1 MTDGQTKEISLT
13 SGLDVKSSDM
23 LVPIEQPLFQHNRQR
38 YQGKYLPTSLRF
50 EHDGWA
56 AGKDVYNF
64 DIEEAA
70 LDVDGYTIT
79 KQLINKT
86 PMYRILL
93 TKDKKRVGSFYYI
106 PTSSVLS
113 SAIPCAVTDTV
124 NPVVSGT
131 INGKRFSLAYDSVS
145 RTFVNTLDNDVLVLS
160 TELGNDCRYIV
171 TLQDTSATIDIDF
184 GGMQFPTETVKN
196 GEYSIAKFSGYS
208 DSIAVWSSGKQSVSI
223 KNGELIYSYD
233 GTALYTAPVVVDNS
247 GHVQASFKVD
257 LLVQDNVAMDIIEFT
272 PMLTEVSIETNSKV
286 AMSASSIAFNKQS
299 VTIEDRE
306 HTDRYNSDKLYANS
320 LTDYNKQTIEQKLP
334 MWVGVSADSKIR
346 RGEVV
351 TPAGVTLQLD
361 EKEPDG
367 VYSTWDG
374 LIKDARGYALYQ
386 VSAKTT
392 EDFMEYAHAPDI
404 HACFWEG
411 TKCTELNT
419 GTVDSLCIE
428 LEAIVYDYGISDDDV
443 GVDDKIV
450 GRKTF
455 YLNITTAFS
464 GLNKA
469 TIRKIFTCTWRNNYP
484 EGQHT
489 CVFDV
494 KSMDTWKGSFS
505 GSGTLDLSFSKFY
518 KSGTVTYSVSND
530 DKVSL
535 NVSDLVFKGELRA
548 DKLPEHVK
556 YVDQTSYSDDYKA
569 VWYARCCEVLIASDI
584 YISSGA
590 FLPVDMSSDNFAIVP
605 AVISDSSYVDA
616 SDFFKHSLGTCSV
629 NDGVL
634 SAKVYLCSKDV
645 AQYMFYTTTSADSSD
660 MNFVPGHIMNN
671 ALKSVSDDTN
681 NMQCYIVP
689 KSFSGTSIDTTYA
702 VGSTLTANIMK
713 TPSDAAYTYI
723 KSISSDVST
732 TSLAKGNT
740 FTEEYA
746 ESFIDSVSYTVDDPI
761 MYIDITKNVSDNS
774 AYLTRHLQQI
784 TLLIDNVAVTNGN
797 YTLDSIIPSFS
808 GTFIYKDYA
817 NLISFAAVSNSLAS
831 NSIDRMVIQFSVPV
845 NYAFSFYVP
854 YVFNSTFRLAT
865 FVNSIATVHSAD
877 GKYRLLIDYN
887 TKNVTLYTSD
897 DDFDTA
903 YNCDETWYGINAVKL
918 SSEYVR
924 SIILALL
931 GVYNSTVSINSL
943 SQKHVLS
950 LQLEDVILTF
960 DIDNLLGATT
970 DGSMSFLYTRVE
982 QEALEENLFAKVQ
995 SDNEMQF
1002 LKQQWD
1008 TTNDTENFWWLDSEH
1023 VLALTKKDFVIRN
1036 KTDELSDWDCDIFE
1050 DDYTVCRTEILDS
1063 SVLKYFCSSAKSTDA
1078 RFITVSAGMENIM
1091 LTVYNPLDSFSKFS
1105 LKVPFTHVDLGNVLN
1120 SGNSSICTYSLL
1132 DIANVI
1138 TSAAWSAT
1146 HIDSLLII
1154 GLHFDNNFN
1163 QWTIIIDLD
1172 SSSLVRVIQGYGF
1185 VGVDGSL
1192 TGGEIPYKYFDV
1204 NKGFTGTVQP
1214 LDSLSD
1220 ASHNISELSELY
1232 SVTDRI
1238 VGNDSQQWYI
1248 TSSIDGIVSH
1258 ILYSKGI
1265 FKAIKLP
1272 INNNYSVRYDSG
1284 SYKSTVRSNMLLQTE
1299 PMANL
1304 LDSPT
1309 WKAMM
1314 IFFSYP
1320 ILYYSAPKISIANY
1334 LQQTLGQAAY
1344 VHYNS
1349 TSIHQSK
1356 DMTKDTVTNNYS
1368 KEESEDAFDRSK
1380 EESVISIDEISFDR
1394 QSVHQQQS
1402 TTDPY
1407 TESFALFAS
1416 ALISLNDFASDILQA
1431 NSATEHIAKN
1441 AGFKNPSRSYG
1452 NYMWQNLSSMA
1463 VADMTV
1469 QSLTPTH
1476 TSEVTAIKTLD
1487 MFYSTADVQK
1497 VCAGRGYV
1505 NHNFVAQC
1513 TSQSVTSMQG
1523 QFLQQKLLYIVTE
1536 LTMYLIREI
1545 NKTLHATVDYLQNMV
1560 NANGGPTVVG
1570 WVNTVSTG
1578 VSVGFA
1584 TAAGAAMLGCVVTDV
1599 AVEALPRTIDAIGGS
1614 KLTSSITGKLPKCKF
1629 DVEAKHKYGSK
1640 TEQFMWPCFGVD
1652 VAQKIMDESVEV
1664 VTMNKRWAL
1673 DFDIGS
1679 KPKFLDK
1686 DQPSFVTSKPS
1697 KDVLE
1702 GFDGSVDYFIAMIK
1716 GKQTEVTLPE
1726 NMACVIGTESFLPV
1740 TEYKNEFIGESEPVF
1755 TTPPFQDYIIDADWK
1770 LSQTAS
1776 VGMTTWIGCKDT
1788 KIIDGDFSNII
1799 VSNDFCGV
1807 AAPYA
1812 AIEVKRGIQKKYL
1825 RPWAI
1830 TPQALALNQTGLNC
1844 CFEEKA
1850 YHAFDC
1856 YGYRVVNW
1864 IGSAGMNKE
1873 HRTWLYSFLVNDR
1886 FKRSNKMPLNE
1897 YLGNFRSDPVIAISG
1912 DMNDKVFTLITQ
1924 PGENKGLQAGTV
1936 GEDKDTRRYALPIF
1950 SEFVS
1955 TLPAAVKTIAVQL
1968 LTVIDGITSLTTE
1981 NRDLQFAYK
1990 SPTSVDFSIGRQKY
2004 RYTQEYICSLKQ
2016 ERGVTVTEDMV
2027 PCLGLTYIGATPQTA
2042 FLYNKGTGQYYTYTG
2057 GASLQ
2062 RVGMLERFR
2071 NVVNGRYDFIN
2082 QEVLM
2087 PCLST
2092 FNRLDK
2098 SVKDDSDETD
2108 NVIVP
2113 RLSSDNFAGEIWPPL
2128 DTIFNMHSWFR
2139 TLSLPCGV
2147 TYQGP
2152 NRCIV
2157 NRFTLQDYMVAQIK
2171 SNYGKWKRV
2180 PKEEYH
2186 PFRTYKAKYEYVDE
2200 QIGDNVQVKGW
2211 THNPYLLVTS
2221 PLGVDEHTDCLFEW
2235 EIVFCWPVE
2244 MDKLYAANNFA
2255 TVNIMAETMT
2265 PGGKVVAERPTH
2277 VYLTKELFTRT
2288 GNYGY
2293 YSFRYQSKCGA
2304 GNRERLHIWSD
2315 QFICVSSLK
2324 LEYKTVTS
2332 KRTEILTQQVDIQTL
2347 KEI

>member
-1 MTDGQTKEISLT
+1 MIDGQTKEIPLT

-23 LVPIEQPLFQHNRQR
+23 LVPVEQPLFQHNRQR

-56 AGKDVYNF
+56 AGNDVYNF

-86 PMYRILL
+86 PVYRILL

-113 SAIPCAVTDTV
+113 SAVPCAVTDTV

-131 INGKRFSLAYDSVS
+131 INGKSFSLAYDSVAKA
-145 RTFVNTLDNDVLVLS
+145 FVNTFDSGVQVLN
-160 TELGNDCRYIV
+160 TELGNDYKYTV

-196 GEYSIAKFSGYS
+196 GDYTLAKFSGYS
-208 DSIAVWSSGKQSVSI
+208 NGAAVWSSGKQNVSI
-223 KNGELIYSYD
+223 QNGELTYSYD
-233 GTALYTAPVVVDNS
+233 GTALYTVPVTVDGN
-247 GHVQASFKVD
+247 GHVQTSFKVV
-257 LLVQDNVAMDIIEFT
+257 LLVQDNISRDIMEFT
-272 PMLTEVSIETNSKV
+272 PMLTEVSVETNSKV
-286 AMSASSIAFNKQS
+286 AMSASSVVFNKQS
-299 VTIEDRE
+299 ATVEDRE
-306 HTDRYNSDKLYANS
+306 HTGRYNGDKLYANS
-320 LTDYNKQTIEQKLP
+320 LADYNKQTIEQKLP
-334 MWVGVSADSKIR
+334 MWVGVSADNKVD

-351 TPAGVTLQLD
+351 TPAGEALQLELKD
-361 EKEPDG
+361 SDG
-367 VYSTWDG
+367 VYYKWDG
-374 LIKDARGYALYQ
+374 VVKSTTGRNVLT
-386 VSAKTT
+386 VSVATT
-392 EDFMEYAHAPDI
+392 ETFKEYSHAPTI
-404 HACFWEG
+404 NACFWEG
-411 TKCTELNT
+411 TKCTELDT
-419 GTVDSLCIE
+419 PEATSLCIE
-428 LEAIVYDYGISDDDV
+428 FKLSVYHEDDDGPDTLV
-443 GVDDKIV
+443 GS
-450 GRKTF
+450 RTF
-455 YLNITTAFS
+455 YLNINTAFS
-464 GLNKA
+464 GLNESSIIKA
-469 TIRKIFTCTWRNNYP
+469 FTTEWEDGYSSISYRCDLVVSKMLTWR
-484 EGQHT
+484 GT
-489 CVFDV
+489 
-494 KSMDTWKGSFS
+494 FS
-505 GSGTLDLSFSKFY
+505 NSGKFDLSFSKFY
-518 KSGTVTYSVSND
+518 KSGTIGYSITSD

-535 NVSDLVFKGELRA
+535 SVSSLAFNGELKSN
-548 DKLPEHVK
+548 KLPSHTK
-556 YVDQTSYSDDYKA
+556 YVDQTGYSDDYST
-569 VWYARCCEVLIASDI
+569 VWYARCCEVLVASNI

-605 AVISDSSYVDA
+605 ASISDSSYVDA
-616 SDFFKHSLGTCSV
+616 SEFFTHSIGTCSV

-634 SAKVYLCSKDV
+634 SMKVNLCSKDV
-645 AQYMFYTTTSADSSD
+645 SQYMFYTTSSVDSSD
-660 MNFVPGHIMNN
+660 VKFVPGHIMNN
-671 ALKSVSDDTN
+671 ALKSVADDTN

-689 KSFSGTSIDTTYA
+689 KSFAGTTVDTTYA
-702 VGSTLTANIMK
+702 VGSTLTANVLK
-713 TPSDAAYTYI
+713 TPGGTTYKYI
-723 KSISSDVST
+723 KSITSDVSVAG
-732 TSLAKGNT
+732 LAKGNT

-746 ESFIDSVSYTVDDPI
+746 ELFADSVSYTVGDPI
-761 MYIDITKNVSDNS
+761 MYIDISKNVSDNN
-774 AYLTRHLQQI
+774 AYLTRHIQSI
-784 TLLIDNVAVTNGN
+784 TLLIDDAIVASGS
-797 YTLDSIIPSFS
+797 YALDSIIPSFS
-808 GTFIYKDYA
+808 GTFMYKDYT
-817 NLISFAAVSNSLAS
+817 NLLSFAAASNSSAS
-831 NSIDRMVIQFSVPV
+831 NSIDRMVMQFSAPV
-845 NYAFSFYVP
+845 DYTFSFYAP
-854 YVFNSTFRLAT
+854 YVFNSAFRLDT
-865 FVNSIATVHSAD
+865 FINNMATVYSAD
-877 GKYRLLIDYN
+877 GKYKLLIDYT

-897 DDFDTA
+897 DDFATA
-903 YNCDETWYGINAVKL
+903 YSCDESWYGVNAVRL
-918 SSEYVR
+918 TSEYVR
-924 SIILALL
+924 SIVLALL
-931 GVYNSTVSINSL
+931 GVYNSTVTVNSL
-943 SQKHVLS
+943 SQNHVLS
-950 LQLEDVILTF
+950 IQLDGNTLTF
-960 DIDNLLGATT
+960 DIDDLLNATT

-1023 VLALTKKDFVIRN
+1023 VLALTKKDFIVRS
-1036 KTDELSDWDCDIFE
+1036 KTDELSDWDGDVFE
-1050 DDYTVCRTEILDS
+1050 DGYTVNRTEILDS

-1078 RFITVSAGMENIM
+1078 RFIVVSTDTENIL
-1091 LTVYNPLDSFSKFS
+1091 LTVYNPLDNFSKFS
-1105 LKVPFTHVDLGNVLN
+1105 ISVPFMHVDLGAALN
-1120 SGNSSICTYSLL
+1120 AGSTSICTYSLL

-1146 HIDSLLII
+1146 HIGSLLIV
-1154 GLHFDNNFN
+1154 GMHFDNNFN
-1163 QWTIIIDLD
+1163 QWTIVIDLD

-1220 ASHNISELSELY
+1220 DSYDISELSELY
-1232 SVTDRI
+1232 NVTDRI

-1248 TSSIDGIVSH
+1248 SSSIDGIVSH
-1258 ILYSKGI
+1258 ITYSKGT
-1265 FKAIKLP
+1265 FKAVKLP

-1356 DMTKDTVTNNYS
+1356 DMTKDNVTNNYS
-1368 KEESEDAFDRSK
+1368 KEESEEAFDRDK
-1380 EESVISIDEISFDR
+1380 EESAINIDEISFDR
-1394 QSVHQQQS
+1394 QSVHQEQS

-1431 NSATEHIAKN
+1431 NSATEIITKD

-1523 QFLQQKLLYIVTE
+1523 QFLQQKLLYIITE
-1536 LTMYLIREI
+1536 LTMYLIREM
-1545 NKTLHATVDYLQNMV
+1545 NRTLHATVEYLQNMV
-1560 NANGGPTVVG
+1560 GATGGPTVAG
-1570 WVNTVSTG
+1570 MVNTVSTG

-1584 TAAGAAMLGCVVTDV
+1584 VAAGTAMLGCVITDV
-1599 AVEALPRTIDAIGGS
+1599 AVEALPRTLDAIGGR
-1614 KLTSSITGKLPKCKF
+1614 KLTSSITGKLPKYKF

-1652 VAQKIMDESVEV
+1652 TAQKIMDESVEV
-1664 VTMNKRWAL
+1664 VTMNKQWSL

-1697 KDVLE
+1697 DDVLE
-1702 GFDGSVDYFIAMIK
+1702 DFDGSVDYFIAMIK
-1716 GKQTEVTLPE
+1716 GKQTEVTLPD

-1755 TTPPFQDYIIDADWK
+1755 VTPPFQDYIIDADWQ

-1776 VGMTTWIGCKDT
+1776 VGMTTWVGCKDT

-1799 VSNDFCGV
+1799 VSDDFCGV
-1807 AAPYA
+1807 AAPYV
-1812 AIEVKRGIQKKYL
+1812 AIEVKHGIQKKYL

-1830 TPQALALNQTGLNC
+1830 TPQVLALNQTGLNC

-1850 YHAFDC
+1850 YHAFDG

-1897 YLGNFRSDPVIAISG
+1897 YLGNFRSDPVIAVSG
-1912 DMNDKVFTLITQ
+1912 DVNDKVFTLITQ

-1936 GEDKDTRRYALPIF
+1936 GEDKDVRRYALPVF

-1955 TLPAAVKTIAVQL
+1955 TLPAAVKTIAVQV
-1968 LTVIDGITSLTTE
+1968 LTVVDGITSLTTE

-1990 SPTSVDFSIGRQKY
+1990 APTSVDFSIGRQKY

-2042 FLYNKGTGQYYTYTG
+2042 FLYNKSTGQYYTYTG

-2062 RVGMLERFR
+2062 RVDMLERFR
-2071 NVVNGRYDFIN
+2071 NVINGRYDFIN

-2098 SVKDDSDETD
+2098 SVKDDADETD

-2113 RLSSDNFAGEIWPPL
+2113 RLSSDNFTGEVWPPL
-2128 DTIFNMHSWFR
+2128 DTIFSTRSWFR

-2152 NRCIV
+2152 NRCTV

-2180 PKEEYH
+2180 PKETYH
-2186 PFRTYKAKYEYVDE
+2186 PFRTYKAKYAYVDE
-2200 QIGDNVQVKGW
+2200 QIGDSVQVKGW
-2211 THNPYLLVTS
+2211 THNPFLLVTS

-2244 MDKLYAANNFA
+2244 MDKLYSVNNFA

-2293 YSFRYQSKCGA
+2293 YSFRYQSKCGS
-2304 GNRERLHIWSD
+2304 GNRERLHVWSD
-2315 QFICVSSLK
+2315 QFICVSALK
-2324 LEYKTVTS
+2324 LEYKTLTS
-2332 KRTEILTQQVDIQTL
+2332 KRTEILTQQVDIQDL

>member
-1 MTDGQTKEISLT
+1 MIEGQTKEIPLT

-56 AGKDVYNF
+56 AGNDVYNF

-70 LDVDGYTIT
+70 LEVDGYTIT

-86 PMYRILL
+86 PVYRIVL

-106 PTSSVLS
+106 PASSVLS
-113 SAIPCAVTDTV
+113 SAMPCTVTDNV

-131 INGKRFSLAYDSVS
+131 INGKGFSLAYDSVAKA
-145 RTFVNTLDNDVLVLS
+145 FVNTLDNAVQVLS
-160 TELGNDCRYIV
+160 TELGNDYKYTV

-184 GGMQFPTETVKN
+184 GGMQFPTETVRN
-196 GEYSIAKFSGYS
+196 GDYTLAKFSGYS
-208 DSIAVWSSGKQSVSI
+208 NGAAVWYSGKQSVTVQD
-223 KNGELIYSYD
+223 GTLVYTYD
-233 GTALYTAPVVVDNS
+233 GTVLGSVPIIVDND
-247 GHVQASFKVD
+247 GHVQASFKVG
-257 LLVQDNVAMDIIEFT
+257 LLVQDNIAMDIVEFT
-272 PMLTEVSIETNSKV
+272 PMLTEVSVEANGKV
-286 AMSASSIAFNKQS
+286 AMSASSVVFNKQS
-299 VTIEDRE
+299 VTVEDRE
-306 HTDRYNSDKLYANS
+306 HTGRYNNDKLYANS

-334 MWVGVSADSKIR
+334 MWVGVSADNKVS
-346 RGEVV
+346 RGNIVLPVGTALTLEQADLDDVYYVWDGVIKYNGDTKAVV
-351 TPAGVTLQLD
+351 TAATTSNMTQYEHPAT
-361 EKEPDG
+361 
-367 VYSTWDG
+367 
-374 LIKDARGYALYQ
+374 IN
-386 VSAKTT
+386 
-392 EDFMEYAHAPDI
+392 
-404 HACFWEG
+404 ACFWEG
-411 TKCTELNT
+411 TKCTELISSGSTKSVN
-419 GTVDSLCIE
+419 VEYHISLHNSIG
-428 LEAIVYDYGISDDDV
+428 DYCG
-443 GVDDKIV
+443 GAY
-450 GRKTF
+450 F
-455 YLNITTAFS
+455 YLNVTTDFS
-464 GLNKA
+464 GLNSTHLKEIISVDKRSSTSSYKIEIVSIS
-469 TIRKIFTCTWRNNYP
+469 TI
-484 EGQHT
+484 EGEL
-489 CVFDV
+489 
-494 KSMDTWKGSFS
+494 MW
-505 GSGTLDLSFSKFY
+505 SGTFDLSFSKFY
-518 KSGTVTYSVSND
+518 KSGTIKYSITD
-530 DKVSL
+530 DGKVSL
-535 NVSDLVFKGELRA
+535 SVSSLAFNGELKS
-548 DKLPEHVK
+548 DKLPSHTK
-556 YVDQTSYSDDYKA
+556 YVDQTSYSDDYNT
-569 VWYARCCEVLIASDI
+569 VWYARCCEVLVASDI

-590 FLPVDMSSDNFAIVP
+590 FLPVDMSSDNFAVVP
-605 AVISDSSYVDA
+605 TSISDSSYVDA
-616 SDFFKHSLGTCSV
+616 GEFFTHSIGSCSV
-629 NDGVL
+629 NEGVL
-634 SAKVYLCSKDV
+634 SMKVNLCSKDSV
-645 AQYMFYTTTSADSSD
+645 QYMFYTTTTVADD
-660 MNFVPGHIMNN
+660 DDDDDVKFVPGHIMNN
-671 ALKSVSDDTN
+671 SLKNVADDTY
-681 NMQCYIVP
+681 NMQSYIVP
-689 KSFSGTSIDTTYA
+689 KSFVGTTVDTTYA
-702 VGSTLTANIMK
+702 VGSMLTANTLK
-713 TPSDAAYTYI
+713 TPGGSAYTYI
-723 KSISSDVST
+723 KGITSDINIVG
-732 TSLAKGNT
+732 LAKENT

-746 ESFIDSVSYTVDDPI
+746 ELFADSVSYTVGDPV
-761 MYIDITKNVSDNS
+761 MFIDISKNVSDNN
-774 AYLTRHLQQI
+774 AYLTRHGQQM
-784 TLLIDNVAVTNGN
+784 TLFIDDATVTSGS
-797 YTLDSIIPSFS
+797 YALDSIIPSFS
-808 GTFIYKDYA
+808 GTFMYKDYA
-817 NLISFAAVSNSLAS
+817 NLLSFAAASNSLAS
-831 NSIDRMVIQFSVPV
+831 NSIDRMVVQFSVPV
-845 NYAFSFYVP
+845 DYALSFYTP
-854 YVFNSTFRLAT
+854 YVFNSAFRLDT
-865 FVNSIATVHSAD
+865 FVNNMATVYSAD
-877 GKYRLLIDYN
+877 GKYKLLIDYT

-897 DDFDTA
+897 DDFATA
-903 YNCDETWYGINAVKL
+903 YSCDEAWYGVNAVKL
-918 SSEYVR
+918 TSEYVR
-924 SIILALL
+924 SIVLALL
-931 GVYNSTVSINSL
+931 GVYNSTVTVDSL
-943 SQKHVLS
+943 SQNHVLS
-950 LQLEDVILTF
+950 IRLDDSALTF
-960 DIDNLLGATT
+960 DIDDLLNATT

-1023 VLALTKKDFVIRN
+1023 VLVLTKKDFIVRS
-1036 KTDELSDWDCDIFE
+1036 KTDELSDWDGDVFE
-1050 DDYTVCRTEILDS
+1050 DGYTVNRTEILDS

-1078 RFITVSAGMENIM
+1078 RFVAVSVGTESIV
-1091 LTVYNPLDSFSKFS
+1091 LTVYSPLDNFSKFS
-1105 LKVPFTHVDLGNVLN
+1105 LSVPFVHVDLGEALN
-1120 SGNSSICTYSLL
+1120 AGSSSICTYSPL
-1132 DIANVI
+1132 DIANVV

-1146 HIDSLLII
+1146 HIDSLLIV
-1154 GLHFDNNFN
+1154 GMHFDNNFN
-1163 QWTIIIDLD
+1163 QWAVVIDLD
-1172 SSSLVRVIQGYGF
+1172 SGSLVRVIQGYGF
-1185 VGVDGSL
+1185 VGVDGSI

-1204 NKGFTGTVQP
+1204 SKGFNGIVQP

-1220 ASHNISELSELY
+1220 DSYDISELSELY
-1232 SVTDRI
+1232 NVAERV

-1258 ILYSKGI
+1258 IVYSKGT

-1284 SYKSTVRSNMLLQTE
+1284 SYKSTVRSNMMLQSE

-1314 IFFSYP
+1314 VFFSYP

-1356 DMTKDTVTNNYS
+1356 DMTKDNVTNNYS
-1368 KEESEDAFDRSK
+1368 KEESEEAFDKDK
-1380 EESVISIDEISFDR
+1380 EESAISIDEISFDR
-1394 QSVHQQQS
+1394 QSVHQKQS

-1416 ALISLNDFASDILQA
+1416 ALISLNDFASGILQA
-1431 NSATEHIAKN
+1431 NSATEIITRD

-1452 NYMWQNLSSMA
+1452 NYMWQNLNSMA

-1536 LTMYLIREI
+1536 LTMYLVREI
-1545 NKTLHATVDYLQNMV
+1545 NKTLHATVDYMQNMV
-1560 NANGGPTVVG
+1560 DATGGPTVAG
-1570 WVNTVSTG
+1570 MVNTVSTG

-1584 TAAGAAMLGCVVTDV
+1584 VAAGTASLGCVVTDV
-1599 AVEALPRTIDAIGGS
+1599 AVEALPRIIDAVGGR
-1614 KLTSSITGKLPKCKF
+1614 KLTSSITGKLPKYKF

-1652 VAQKIMDESVEV
+1652 TAQKIMDESVEV
-1664 VTMNKRWAL
+1664 VTMNKRWSL

-1697 KDVLE
+1697 DGVLE
-1702 GFDGSVDYFIAMIK
+1702 DFDGSVDYFIAMVK
-1716 GKQTEVTLPE
+1716 GKQTEVTLPD

-1755 TTPPFQDYIIDADWK
+1755 VTPPFQDYIIDADWQ

-1776 VGMTTWIGCKDT
+1776 VGMTTWVGCKDT
-1788 KIIDGDFSNII
+1788 KIIDGDFSNIV
-1799 VSNDFCGV
+1799 VSDDFCGV
-1807 AAPYA
+1807 AAPYV

-1830 TPQALALNQTGLNC
+1830 TPQVLALNQTGFNC

-1850 YHAFDC
+1850 YHAFDG
-1856 YGYRVVNW
+1856 YGYRMVNW

-1897 YLGNFRSDPVIAISG
+1897 YLGNFRSDPVIAVSG
-1912 DMNDKVFTLITQ
+1912 DVNDKVFTLITQ

-1936 GEDKDTRRYALPIF
+1936 GEDKDVRRYALPVF

-1955 TLPAAVKTIAVQL
+1955 TLPAAVKTIAVQV
-1968 LTVIDGITSLTTE
+1968 LTVVDGITSLTTE

-1990 SPTSVDFSIGRQKY
+1990 SPTSVDFSIGKQKY
-2004 RYTQEYICSLKQ
+2004 RYTQEYICSLRQ
-2016 ERGVTVTEDMV
+2016 ERGVTVTEDVV

-2062 RVGMLERFR
+2062 RVDMLERFR

-2098 SVKDDSDETD
+2098 GVKDDSDETD

-2128 DTIFNMHSWFR
+2128 DTIFNTRSWFR

-2147 TYQGP
+2147 IYQGP
-2152 NRCIV
+2152 NRCTV

-2171 SNYGKWKRV
+2171 SNYGRWRRV

-2211 THNPYLLVTS
+2211 THNPFLLVTS

-2244 MDKLYAANNFA
+2244 MDKLYDINNFA

-2265 PGGKVVAERPTH
+2265 PGGKVVSERPTH

-2288 GNYGY
+2288 GKYGY
-2293 YSFRYQSKCGA
+2293 YSFRYQSKCGS

-2315 QFICVSSLK
+2315 QFICISSLK
-2324 LEYKTVTS
+2324 LEYKTLTS

>member
-1 MTDGQTKEISLT
+1 MIDGQTKEIPLT

-23 LVPIEQPLFQHNRQR
+23 LVPVEQPLFQHNRQR

-56 AGKDVYNF
+56 AGNDVYNF
-64 DIEEAA
+64 DIEEAS
-70 LDVDGYTIT
+70 LEVDGYTIT

-86 PMYRILL
+86 PVYRIVL

-113 SAIPCAVTDTV
+113 SSVPCAVTDAV
-124 NPVVSGT
+124 NPVVSGI
-131 INGKRFSLAYDSVS
+131 INGKSFSLAYDSVAKA
-145 RTFVNTLDNDVLVLS
+145 FVNTLDSSVQVLN
-160 TELGNDCRYIV
+160 TELGNDYRYTV

-184 GGMQFPTETVKN
+184 GGMQLPTEMVKN
-196 GEYSIAKFSGYS
+196 GDYALAKFSGYS
-208 DSIAVWSSGKQSVSI
+208 NGTAVWSSGKQSVAI
-223 KNGELIYSYD
+223 QDGTLVYSYD
-233 GTALYTAPVVVDNS
+233 GTVLGSVPVSVDSS
-247 GHVQASFKVD
+247 GHVQASFKVN
-257 LLVQDNVAMDIIEFT
+257 LLIQDNIAMDIVKFT
-272 PMLTEVSIETNSKV
+272 PMLTEVIVEANNKV
-286 AMSASSIAFNKQS
+286 NMSASSVVFNKQS
-299 VTIEDRE
+299 ATIEDRE
-306 HTDRYNSDKLYANS
+306 HTGRYNSDKLYANS
-320 LTDYNKQTIEQKLP
+320 TSDYNKQTIEQKLP
-334 MWVGVSADSKIR
+334 MWVGVSADNKVD
-346 RGEVV
+346 RGNMV
-351 TPAGVTLQLD
+351 TPVGTSLTL
-361 EKEPDG
+361 EKKDSDG
-367 VYSTWDG
+367 VYYAWDG
-374 LIKDARGYALYQ
+374 KVTTKSNHDVVAI
-386 VSAKTT
+386 VTAKTT
-392 EDFMEYAHAPDI
+392 ANMTKYEHPMTMN
-404 HACFWEG
+404 ACFWEG
-411 TKCTELNT
+411 TKC
-419 GTVDSLCIE
+419 IE
-428 LEAIVYDYGISDDDV
+428 LESAARTSSVNIEF
-443 GVDDKIV
+443 KITIYV
-450 GRKTF
+450 NGTSAGGADIITHVTHDRF
-455 YLNITTAFS
+455 YLNVTTDYS
-464 GLNKA
+464 GLNTDCLKDIFSVDMQYSYMHASIEVVSIA
-469 TIRKIFTCTWRNNYP
+469 TSNGILST
-484 EGQHT
+484 
-489 CVFDV
+489 
-494 KSMDTWKGSFS
+494 
-505 GSGTLDLSFSKFY
+505 SGTFDLSFSKFY
-518 KSGTVTYSVSND
+518 KSGSIKYSISND
-530 DKVSL
+530 GKVSL
-535 NVSDLVFKGELRA
+535 SVSSLAFNGELKSN
-548 DKLPEHVK
+548 KLPSHTE
-556 YVDQTSYSDDYKA
+556 YIDQLKYSDDYDT
-569 VWYARCCEVLIASDI
+569 VWYARCCDVLVASDI

-590 FLPVDMSSDNFAIVP
+590 FLPVNMTSDNFAVVP
-605 AVISDSSYVDA
+605 ASISNSSYVDA
-616 SDFFKHSLGTCSV
+616 GEFFTHSIASCSV
-629 NDGVL
+629 NEGVL
-634 SAKVYLCSKDV
+634 SMKINLCSKDV
-645 AQYMFYTTTSADSSD
+645 LQYMFYTTTTVAND
-660 MNFVPGHIMNN
+660 NVKFVPGHIMNN
-671 ALKSVSDDTN
+671 TLKSVTDDTY
-681 NMQCYIVP
+681 NMQCYVVP
-689 KSFSGTSIDTTYA
+689 KSFAGTTVDTTYA
-702 VGSTLTANIMK
+702 VGSTLTANTMK
-713 TPSDAAYTYI
+713 TPGGSTYTYLRGI
-723 KSISSDVST
+723 TSDVNT
-732 TSLAKGNT
+732 VGLVKGNM

-746 ESFIDSVSYTVDDPI
+746 EQFSTDVAYAVGDPTMFVDISKNMSDP
-761 MYIDITKNVSDNS
+761 Y
-774 AYLTRHLQQI
+774 AYLIKHSQRLSVLVSGTEVGS
-784 TLLIDNVAVTNGN
+784 TD
-797 YTLDSIIPSFS
+797 YSLDSLIPSFS
-808 GTFIYKDYA
+808 GSFTYSDYA
-817 NLISFAAVSNSLAS
+817 NLLSFEAASNSMS
-831 NSIDRMVIQFSVPV
+831 DSIDRMVIKFRVPSDYALSFYMP
-845 NYAFSFYVP
+845 YAF
-854 YVFNSTFRLAT
+854 NSAFRLDT
-865 FVNSIATVHSAD
+865 FVNKIATVYSAD
-877 GKYRLLIDYN
+877 GKYKLLIDYS

-897 DDFDTA
+897 DDFATA
-903 YNCDETWYGINAVKL
+903 YSCDEAWYGINAVKL
-918 SSEYVR
+918 TSEYVR
-924 SIILALL
+924 SIVLALL
-931 GVYNSTVSINSL
+931 GVYNSTVVIDTL
-943 SQKHVLS
+943 SQSHELS
-950 LQLEDVILTF
+950 IQLEGGTLIF
-960 DIDNLLGATT
+960 DIDDLLSATT
-970 DGSMSFLYTRVE
+970 NGTMSFLYTRVE
-982 QEALEENLFAKVQ
+982 QEALDENVFAKVQ

-1008 TTNDTENFWWLDSEH
+1008 TTNDTENFWWLDNEH
-1023 VLALTKKDFVIRN
+1023 VLALTKKDFVVRN
-1036 KTDELSDWDCDIFE
+1036 KTDELSDWDGNIFE
-1050 DDYTVCRTEILDS
+1050 DGYTVNRTEILDS
-1063 SVLKYFCSSAKSTDA
+1063 GVLKYFCSSAKSTDA
-1078 RFITVSAGMENIM
+1078 RFIAVSVGTDSVV

-1105 LKVPFTHVDLGNVLN
+1105 LSVPFVHVNLGEALN
-1120 SGNSSICTYSLL
+1120 AGSSSICTYSLL
-1132 DIANVI
+1132 DIANVV

-1146 HIDSLLII
+1146 HIDSLLIV

-1163 QWTIIIDLD
+1163 QWAIIIDL
-1172 SSSLVRVIQGYGF
+1172 SSGSLVRVVQGYGF

-1204 NKGFTGTVQP
+1204 NKGFNGTVQP

-1220 ASHNISELSELY
+1220 DSYDISELSELY
-1232 SVTDRI
+1232 NVAERI

-1248 TSSIDGIVSH
+1248 SSSIDGIVSH
-1258 ILYSKGI
+1258 VLYSKGV
-1265 FKAIKLP
+1265 FKAVKLP
-1272 INNNYSVRYDSG
+1272 ISNNYSVRYDSG
-1284 SYKSTVRSNMLLQTE
+1284 SFKSTVRSNMMLQTE

-1314 IFFSYP
+1314 VFFSYP
-1320 ILYYSAPKISIANY
+1320 ILYYCAPKISIANY

-1368 KEESEDAFDRSK
+1368 KEESEEAFDRDK
-1380 EESVISIDEISFDR
+1380 EESAISIDEISFDR
-1394 QSVHQQQS
+1394 QSVHQEQS

-1407 TESFALFAS
+1407 TETFALFAS

-1431 NSATEHIAKN
+1431 NSATEIITKD

-1452 NYMWQNLSSMA
+1452 NYMWQNLNSMA

-1536 LTMYLIREI
+1536 LTMYLVREI
-1545 NKTLHATVDYLQNMV
+1545 NKTLHATVDYMQNMV
-1560 NANGGPTVVG
+1560 GATGGPTVAG
-1570 WVNTVSTG
+1570 LVNTVSTG
-1578 VSVGFA
+1578 VSIGFA
-1584 TAAGAAMLGCVVTDV
+1584 VAAGVASLGCVITDV
-1599 AVEALPRTIDAIGGS
+1599 AVEAIPRTIDAIGGR
-1614 KLTSSITGKLPKCKF
+1614 KLTSSITGKMPKHKF
-1629 DVEAKHKYGSK
+1629 DVELKHRYGSK

-1652 VAQKIMDESVEV
+1652 IAQKIMDESVEV
-1664 VTMNKRWAL
+1664 VTVNKQWAL

-1697 KDVLE
+1697 DGVLE
-1702 GFDGSVDYFIAMIK
+1702 DFDGSVDYFIAMVK
-1716 GKQTEVTLPE
+1716 GKQTEVTLPD

-1755 TTPPFQDYIIDADWK
+1755 VTPPFQDYIVDADWQ

-1788 KIIDGDFSNII
+1788 KLIDGDFSNIV
-1799 VSNDFCGV
+1799 VSDDFCGV
-1807 AAPYA
+1807 AAPYI

-1830 TPQALALNQTGLNC
+1830 TPQVLALNQTGLNC

-1850 YHAFDC
+1850 YHAFDG

-1897 YLGNFRSDPVIAISG
+1897 YLGNFRSDPVIAVSG
-1912 DMNDKVFTLITQ
+1912 DVNDKVFTLITQ

-1936 GEDKDTRRYALPIF
+1936 GEDKDVRRYALPIF

-1955 TLPAAVKTIAVQL
+1955 TLPAAVKTIAVQV
-1968 LTVIDGITSLTTE
+1968 LTVVDGITSLTTE
-1981 NRDLQFAYK
+1981 NRDLQFEYK
-1990 SPTSVDFSIGRQKY
+1990 APISVDFSIGRQKY

-2016 ERGVTVTEDMV
+2016 ERGVTVTEDVV

-2062 RVGMLERFR
+2062 RVDMLERFR
-2071 NVVNGRYDFIN
+2071 NVINGRYDFIN

-2092 FNRLDK
+2092 FSRLDK
-2098 SVKDDSDETD
+2098 HMKDNGDETD

-2113 RLSSDNFAGEIWPPL
+2113 RLSSDNFAGEVWPPL
-2128 DTIFNMHSWFR
+2128 DTLFNTRSWFR

-2152 NRCIV
+2152 NRCSI

-2180 PKEEYH
+2180 PKETYH

-2200 QIGDNVQVKGW
+2200 QIGDSVQVKGW
-2211 THNPYLLVTS
+2211 THNPFLLVTS

-2244 MDKLYAANNFA
+2244 MDKLYGADNFA
-2255 TVNIMAETMT
+2255 TVNVMAETMT

-2277 VYLTKELFTRT
+2277 IYLTKELFTRT

-2304 GNRERLHIWSD
+2304 GNRERLHVWSD
-2315 QFICVSSLK
+2315 QFICISSLK
-2324 LEYKTVTS
+2324 LEYKTITS

>member
-1 MTDGQTKEISLT
+1 MIDGQTKEIPLT

-23 LVPIEQPLFQHNRQR
+23 LVPVEQPLFQHNRQR

-56 AGKDVYNF
+56 AGNDVYNF

-86 PMYRILL
+86 PVYRILL

-113 SAIPCAVTDTV
+113 SAVPCTVTDTV

-131 INGKRFSLAYDSVS
+131 INGKSFSLAYDSVS
-145 RTFVNTLDNDVLVLS
+145 RTFINTLDNAVHVLN
-160 TELGNDCRYIV
+160 TELGNDYKYTV

-196 GEYSIAKFSGYS
+196 GDYTLAKFSGYS
-208 DSIAVWSSGKQSVSI
+208 NGAAVWSSGKQNVSI
-223 KNGELIYSYD
+223 QNGELKYSYD
-233 GTALYTAPVVVDNS
+233 GTVLYTIPVTVDSN
-247 GHVQASFKVD
+247 GHIQTSFKVA
-257 LLVQDNVAMDIIEFT
+257 LLVQDNIAMDIVEFT
-272 PMLTEVSIETNSKV
+272 PMLTEVSVETNGKV
-286 AMSASSIAFNKQS
+286 AMSASSVVFNKQS
-299 VTIEDRE
+299 ATIEDRE
-306 HTDRYNSDKLYANS
+306 HTGRYNGDKLYANS
-320 LTDYNKQTIEQKLP
+320 LADYNKQTIEQKLP
-334 MWVGVSADSKIR
+334 MWVGVSADNKVS
-346 RGEVV
+346 RGNMVLPV
-351 TPAGVTLQLD
+351 GTALTLEQKD
-361 EKEPDG
+361 YDG
-367 VYSTWDG
+367 VY
-374 LIKDARGYALYQ
+374 YAWNGKINLNGATIAT
-386 VSAKTT
+386 VTAATT
-392 EDFMEYAHAPDI
+392 TNMTQYEHPPTI
-404 HACFWEG
+404 NACFWEG
-411 TKCTELNT
+411 TKCTELISSGSTKSVNVAYKVT
-419 GTVDSLCIE
+419 IKDYVGTVRAATL
-428 LEAIVYDYGISDDDV
+428 
-443 GVDDKIV
+443 
-450 GRKTF
+450 F
-455 YLNITTAFS
+455 WLNVTTDFS
-464 GLNKA
+464 GLNNTGLRSIISIDLETA
-469 TIRKIFTCTWRNNYP
+469 SNNAVLEILSISTI
-484 EGQHT
+484 EGGLMW
-489 CVFDV
+489 
-494 KSMDTWKGSFS
+494 SDTF
-505 GSGTLDLSFSKFY
+505 DLSFSKFY
-518 KSGTVTYSVSND
+518 KSGTIGYSISDNDEVSL
-530 DKVSL
+530 KVSGL
-535 NVSDLVFKGELRA
+535 AFNGELKSN
-548 DKLPEHVK
+548 KLPSHTK
-556 YVDQTSYSDDYKA
+556 YADQTGYSDDYST
-569 VWYARCCEVLIASDI
+569 VWYARCCEVLLASDI

-590 FLPVDMSSDNFAIVP
+590 FLPVEASSDNFAVVP
-605 AVISDSSYVDA
+605 AVISDRSYVDA
-616 SDFFKHSLGTCSV
+616 SDFFTHSIGTCSV

-634 SAKVYLCSKDV
+634 SMKVNLCSKD
-645 AQYMFYTTTSADSSD
+645 ATQYMFYTTSSVDSSD
-660 MNFVPGHIMNN
+660 VQFVPGHIMNN
-671 ALKSVSDDTN
+671 ALKSITDDTN
-681 NMQCYIVP
+681 NMQGYIVP
-689 KSFSGTSIDTTYA
+689 KSFAGTTVDTTYA
-702 VGSTLTANIMK
+702 VGSTLTANILK
-713 TPSDAAYTYI
+713 TPGGTTYKYI
-723 KSISSDVST
+723 KSISSDVSVAG
-732 TSLAKGNT
+732 LAKGNT
-740 FTEEYA
+740 FTEKYA
-746 ESFIDSVSYTVDDPI
+746 ELFVDSVSYTVGDPV
-761 MYIDITKNVSDNS
+761 MFIDISKNVSNNN
-774 AYLTRHLQQI
+774 AYLTQHSQQM
-784 TLLIDNVAVTNGN
+784 TLLIDGAVVTSGS
-797 YTLDSIIPSFS
+797 YALDSIIPSFS
-808 GTFIYKDYA
+808 GTFMYKDYA
-817 NLISFAAVSNSLAS
+817 NLLSFAAAANSAS
-831 NSIDRMVIQFSVPV
+831 NSIDRMMIQFNVPAD
-845 NYAFSFYVP
+845 YTLSFYMP
-854 YVFNSTFRLAT
+854 YVFNSAFRLDT
-865 FVNSIATVHSAD
+865 FINNMATVYSAD
-877 GKYRLLIDYN
+877 GKYKLLIDYT

-897 DDFDTA
+897 DDFATA
-903 YNCDETWYGINAVKL
+903 YSCDESWYGINAVKL
-918 SSEYVR
+918 TSEYVR
-924 SIILALL
+924 SIMLALL
-931 GVYNSTVSINSL
+931 GVYNSTVTIDAL
-943 SQKHVLS
+943 SQEHVLS
-950 LQLEDVILTF
+950 IQLEGNALMF
-960 DIDNLLGATT
+960 DIDDLLNATT

-982 QEALEENLFAKVQ
+982 QEVLEENLFAKVQ

-1023 VLALTKKDFVIRN
+1023 VLALTKKDFIVRS
-1036 KTDELSDWDCDIFE
+1036 KTDELSDWDGDVFE
-1050 DDYTVCRTEILDS
+1050 DGNSVNRTEILDS

-1078 RFITVSAGMENIM
+1078 RFVAVSTDTENIL
-1091 LTVYNPLDSFSKFS
+1091 LTVYKPLDNFSKFS
-1105 LKVPFTHVDLGNVLN
+1105 ISVPFVHIDLGAALN
-1120 SGNSSICTYSLL
+1120 AGSTSICTYSLL

-1146 HIDSLLII
+1146 HIDSLLIV
-1154 GLHFDNNFN
+1154 GMHFDNNFN
-1163 QWTIIIDLD
+1163 QWTIVIDLD
-1172 SSSLVRVIQGYGF
+1172 SGSLVRVIQGYGF

-1220 ASHNISELSELY
+1220 DSYDISELSELY
-1232 SVTDRI
+1232 NVTDRI

-1258 ILYSKGI
+1258 ILYSKGT

-1356 DMTKDTVTNNYS
+1356 DMTKEIVTTNYS
-1368 KEESEDAFDRSK
+1368 KEESEEAFDKDK
-1380 EESVISIDEISFDR
+1380 EESAISIDEISFDR
-1394 QSVHQQQS
+1394 QSVHQEQS

-1431 NSATEHIAKN
+1431 NSATEIIAKD

-1452 NYMWQNLSSMA
+1452 NYMWQNLNSMA

-1523 QFLQQKLLYIVTE
+1523 QFLQQKLLYIITE
-1536 LTMYLIREI
+1536 LTMYLIREM
-1545 NKTLHATVDYLQNMV
+1545 NRTLHATVDYMQNMV
-1560 NANGGPTVVG
+1560 GATGGPTVAG
-1570 WVNTVSTG
+1570 MVNTVSTG
-1578 VSVGFA
+1578 VSIGFA
-1584 TAAGAAMLGCVVTDV
+1584 AAAGAATLGCVITDV
-1599 AVEALPRTIDAIGGS
+1599 AVEALPRTLDAIGGR
-1614 KLTSSITGKLPKCKF
+1614 KLTSSITGKLPKCRF

-1652 VAQKIMDESVEV
+1652 MAQKIMDESVEV
-1664 VTMNKRWAL
+1664 VTMNKQWAL

-1697 KDVLE
+1697 DDVLE
-1702 GFDGSVDYFIAMIK
+1702 DFDGSVDYFIAMIK
-1716 GKQTEVTLPE
+1716 GKQTEVTLPD
-1726 NMACVIGTESFLPV
+1726 NMACVIGAESFLPV
-1740 TEYKNEFIGESEPVF
+1740 TEYKNEYIGESEPVF
-1755 TTPPFQDYIIDADWK
+1755 VTPPFQDYIIDADWQ

-1776 VGMTTWIGCKDT
+1776 VGMTTWVSCKDT
-1788 KIIDGDFSNII
+1788 KIVDGDFSNIV
-1799 VSNDFCGV
+1799 VSDDFCGV
-1807 AAPYA
+1807 AAPYVA
-1812 AIEVKRGIQKKYL
+1812 VEVKRGIQKKYL

-1830 TPQALALNQTGLNC
+1830 TPQVLALNQTGLNC

-1850 YHAFDC
+1850 YHAFDG

-1897 YLGNFRSDPVIAISG
+1897 YLGNFRSDPVIAVSG
-1912 DMNDKVFTLITQ
+1912 DVNDKVFTLITQ

-1936 GEDKDTRRYALPIF
+1936 GEDKDVRRYALPIF
-1950 SEFVS
+1950 SEFVN
-1955 TLPAAVKTIAVQL
+1955 TLPAAVKTIAVQV

-1990 SPTSVDFSIGRQKY
+1990 APTSVDFSIGKQKY
-2004 RYTQEYICSLKQ
+2004 RYTQEYICSLRQ
-2016 ERGVTVTEDMV
+2016 ERGVTVTEDVV

-2057 GASLQ
+2057 SASLQ
-2062 RVGMLERFR
+2062 RMDMLERFR

-2098 SVKDDSDETD
+2098 SVKDDGDETD

-2113 RLSSDNFAGEIWPPL
+2113 RLSSDNFAGEVWPPL
-2128 DTIFNMHSWFR
+2128 DTIFNTRSWFR

-2211 THNPYLLVTS
+2211 THNPFLLVTS

-2244 MDKLYAANNFA
+2244 MDKLYGINNFA

-2293 YSFRYQSKCGA
+2293 YSFRYQSKCGS

-2324 LEYKTVTS
+2324 LEYKTLTS
-2332 KRTEILTQQVDIQTL
+2332 KRTEILTQQVDIQAL